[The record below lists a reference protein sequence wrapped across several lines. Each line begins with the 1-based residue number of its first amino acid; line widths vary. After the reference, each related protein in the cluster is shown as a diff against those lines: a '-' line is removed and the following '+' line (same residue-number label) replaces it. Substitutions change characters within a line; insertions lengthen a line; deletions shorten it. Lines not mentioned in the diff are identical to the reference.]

1 MKFSYSRVS
10 CYKTCP
16 YQFKLK
22 YIDKLETL
30 PNTDANNALYLGS
43 AMHTGIEKTVK
54 DALAQY
60 FSNYPMQT
68 DLQINEA
75 MKLKHLI
82 PMVQKLIPAGECE
95 VKVED
100 DEFIGFIDRLVP
112 LKRKNHFAI
121 YDYKYV
127 SGEIGY
133 EMVYRMDSVDNTNDY
148 YERVPTRKLQQ
159 YLESAQLHVYKHF
172 YEKTHPGHKIDKLFY
187 VFIPKTMI
195 RQKKTEDLYQFR
207 KRLQSELDKMEIM
220 VEEVEYDYQKVRDY
234 LDAVEEIKAASEYP
248 QNCTRLCDWCEY
260 QKYCKKGQT
269 HMFIPKIE
277 KPVTKATMKKI
288 LWFYG
293 KPCSGKTTLADQF
306 PNPIMLNTD
315 GNRIVDGKGDVIS
328 IKDDIS
334 RTGNAVKVTP
344 AWEVFKGVI
353 EWLETKPGNY
363 RTVVVDLVEDTRRFC
378 RKAMYKKLDID
389 HEHDAGFGKGYD
401 MVETELLSTWMR
413 LLNLDYE
420 YIILISHEDSSKNI
434 TNTAGGQVTCISPNG
449 LPEKLANTLWGR
461 VTAVGRVINN
471 GKRRYISFAVD
482 GVTFGDAHVKL
493 NKQEVPLSFDGVMEA
508 FGIENTE
515 APAPAAPAEQ
525 VAAPAES
532 APAEKPVEGVV
543 EASEAPAQTTTR
555 RRVVK

>member
-1 MKFSYSRVS
+1 MSKFSYSRVS
-10 CYKTCP
+10 CYKSCP
-16 YQFKLK
+16 YQYKLR
-22 YIDKLETL
+22 YIDKRKTI
-30 PNTDANNALYLGS
+30 PNTDANNALYLGT
-43 AMHTGIEKTVK
+43 AMHTGVEKTVK

-60 FSNYPMQT
+60 FANYPLRN

-82 PMVQKLIPAGECE
+82 PLAKAAIPDGEFE

-100 DEFIGFIDRLVP
+100 DEFVGFIDLLVP
-112 LKRKNHFAI
+112 KGGGVYDLYDFKYSNNVDGYLK
-121 YDYKYV
+121 
-127 SGEIGY
+127 
-133 EMVYRMDSVDNTNDY
+133 
-148 YERVPTRKLQQ
+148 
-159 YLESAQLHVYKHF
+159 SAQLHIYKHF
-172 YEKTHPGHKIDKLFY
+172 YEKTCPGHKIDKLYY
-187 VFIPKTMI
+187 VFIPKTQI

-207 KRLQSELDKMEIM
+207 KRLQSELDKMRIM
-220 VEEVEYDYQKVRDY
+220 VEEVKYDFQKVRDY
-234 LDAVEEIKAASEYP
+234 LAAVAEIKAATEYP
-248 QNCTRLCDWCEY
+248 KNCTKLCDWCEY
-260 QKYCKKGQT
+260 KKHCEKGLDY
-269 HMFIPKIE
+269 MFIPTIE
-277 KPVTKATMKKI
+277 EPVTKATMKKI

-315 GNRIVDGKGDVIS
+315 GNRIVDGKGKVIA
-328 IKDDIS
+328 IKDVVT
-334 RTGNAVKVTP
+334 RTGNAVKVTQ
-344 AWEVFKGVI
+344 AWDVFKNTI

-363 RTVVVDLVEDTRRFC
+363 RTIVVDLVEDTRRFC
-378 RKAMYKKLDID
+378 RKAIYKKLDVE

-420 YIILISHEDSSKNI
+420 YIILISHEDSSKII

-493 NKQEVPLSFDGVMEA
+493 NKLEVPLSFDGVMEA
-508 FGIENTE
+508 FGIETP
-515 APAPAAPAEQ
+515 AVPAPAE
-525 VAAPAES
+525 
-532 APAEKPVEGVV
+532 EKPVET
-543 EASEAPAQTTTR
+543 PTR
-555 RRVVK
+555 RRVVETPETK

>member
-68 DLQINEA
+68 DLQLNEA

-82 PMVQKLIPAGECE
+82 PMAKAAIPDGEFE

-100 DEFIGFIDRLVP
+100 DEFVGFMDLLVP
-112 LKRKNHFAI
+112 KGGGV
-121 YDYKYV
+121 YDLYDFKYSNNV
-127 SGEIGY
+127 ERY
-133 EMVYRMDSVDNTNDY
+133 MQSV
-148 YERVPTRKLQQ
+148 
-159 YLESAQLHVYKHF
+159 QLHVYKHF
-172 YEKTHPGHKIDKLFY
+172 YEKTHPGHKIDKLYY

-234 LDAVEEIKAASEYP
+234 LEAVEEIKAASEYP
-248 QNCTRLCDWCEY
+248 KNCTRLCDWCEY
-260 QKYCKKGQT
+260 QKYCKKGHT

-344 AWEVFKGVI
+344 AWDVFKGVI

-525 VAAPAES
+525 PAAPAES
-532 APAEKPVEGVV
+532 APAEDVA
-543 EASEAPAQTTTR
+543 EAAPAEAPVQATTR
-555 RRVVK
+555 RSVVK

>member
-1 MKFSYSRVS
+1 MTRYSYSRVS
-10 CYKTCP
+10 CYKSCP
-16 YQFKLK
+16 YQYKLR
-22 YIDKLETL
+22 YIDKLETI
-30 PNTDANNALYLGS
+30 PNTDANNALYLGT

-60 FSNYPMQT
+60 YSNYPIKT

-82 PMVQKLIPAGECE
+82 PLAKAAIPDGLYE

-100 DEFIGFIDRLVP
+100 DDFIGFMDLLVP
-112 LKRKNHFAI
+112 KGGGVYDLYDFKYASGISWNPIYASRKDNPHML
-121 YDYKYV
+121 DYNDILDYEPSPKLT
-127 SGEIGY
+127 GY
-133 EMVYRMDSVDNTNDY
+133 LNSV
-148 YERVPTRKLQQ
+148 
-159 YLESAQLHVYKHF
+159 QLHVYKHF
-172 YEKTHPGHKIDKLFY
+172 YEKTCPGHKIDKLYY
-187 VFIPKTMI
+187 VFIPKTQI

-220 VEEVEYDYQKVRDY
+220 VEEVKYDFQKVRDY
-234 LDAVEEIKAASEYP
+234 LAAVAEIKAATEYP
-248 QNCTRLCDWCEY
+248 KNCTKLCDWCEY
-260 QKYCKKGQT
+260 QKYCQKGQT
-269 HMFIPKIE
+269 HMITPKIE

-315 GNRIVDGKGDVIS
+315 GNRIVDGKGDVIA
-328 IKDDIS
+328 IKDEIN
-334 RTGNAVKVTP
+334 RTGNATKVTD
-344 AWEVFKGVI
+344 AWDVFKNAI
-353 EWLETKPGNY
+353 EWLETKPGDY

-420 YIILISHEDSSKNI
+420 YIILLSHEDSSKNI
-434 TNTAGGQVTCISPNG
+434 NTTAGASVTCISPNG

-493 NKQEVPLSFDGVMEA
+493 NKLEVPLSYEGVMDA
-508 FGIENTE
+508 FGIETP
-515 APAPAAPAEQ
+515 ATPAPAE
-525 VAAPAES
+525 
-532 APAEKPVEGVV
+532 EKPVE
-543 EASEAPAQTTTR
+543 APAR
-555 RRVVK
+555 RRVVETPATENK

>member
-1 MKFSYSRVS
+1 MTRYSYSRVS
-10 CYKTCP
+10 CYKSCP
-16 YQFKLK
+16 YQYKLR
-22 YIDKLETL
+22 YIDKLETI
-30 PNTDANNALYLGS
+30 PNTDANNALYLGT

-60 FSNYPMQT
+60 FSNYPIKT

-82 PMVQKLIPAGECE
+82 PLAKAAIPDGEFE

-100 DEFIGFIDRLVP
+100 KDFIGYMDLLVP
-112 LKRKNHFAI
+112 KGDNHFDL
-121 YDYKYV
+121 YDFKYSNNV
-127 SGEIGY
+127 DGY
-133 EMVYRMDSVDNTNDY
+133 LKSV
-148 YERVPTRKLQQ
+148 
-159 YLESAQLHVYKHF
+159 QLHVYKHF
-172 YEKTHPGHKIDKLFY
+172 YEKTCPGHVIDNMYY
-187 VFIPKTMI
+187 VFIPKTQI

-207 KRLQSELDKMEIM
+207 KRLQFELSIKDVSIYKVDFDI
-220 VEEVEYDYQKVRDY
+220 QKVRDY
-234 LDAVEEIKAASEYP
+234 LAAVAEIKAATEYP
-248 QNCTRLCDWCEY
+248 KNCTKLCDWCEY
-260 QKYCKKGQT
+260 QKYCQKGQT
-269 HMFIPKIE
+269 HMIIPKIE

-315 GNRIVDGKGDVIS
+315 GNRIVDGKGDVIA
-328 IKDDIS
+328 IKDEIS
-334 RTGNAVKVTP
+334 RTGNAVKVTQ
-344 AWEVFKGVI
+344 AWDVFKNAI

-363 RTVVVDLVEDTRRFC
+363 RTVVIDLVEDTRRFC

-434 TNTAGGQVTCISPNG
+434 TNAAGGQVTCISPNG

-493 NKQEVPLSFDGVMEA
+493 NKLEVPLSYEGVMDA
-508 FGIENTE
+508 FGIAPT
-515 APAPAAPAEQ
+515 APATTAPAE
-525 VAAPAES
+525 
-532 APAEKPVEGVV
+532 EKPVE
-543 EASEAPAQTTTR
+543 APTR
-555 RRVVK
+555 RRVVAETPATENK

>member
-75 MKLKHLI
+75 IKLKHLI
-82 PMVQKLIPAGECE
+82 PMAKAAIPDGEFE

-100 DEFIGFIDRLVP
+100 DEFIGFMDLLVP
-112 LKRKNHFAI
+112 KGDGVFDL
-121 YDYKYV
+121 YDFKYSNNVERYKQ
-127 SGEIGY
+127 S
-133 EMVYRMDSVDNTNDY
+133 S
-148 YERVPTRKLQQ
+148 
-159 YLESAQLHVYKHF
+159 QLHIYKHF
-172 YEKTHPGHKIDKLFY
+172 YEKTHPGHKIDKLYY

-207 KRLQSELDKMEIM
+207 KRLRSELDKMEIM

-234 LDAVEEIKAASEYP
+234 LDTVEEIKAASEYP
-248 QNCTRLCDWCEY
+248 QNGTRLCDWCEY
-260 QKYCKKGQT
+260 KQYCKKGHT

-328 IKDDIS
+328 IKDDIT

-378 RKAMYKKLDID
+378 RTAMYKKLDID
-389 HEHDAGFGKGYD
+389 HEHDAGYGKGYD

-449 LPEKLANTLWGR
+449 LPEKLASTLWGR

-508 FGIENTE
+508 FGIENPE
-515 APAPAAPAEQ
+515 VPAPAAPAEQ
-525 VAAPAES
+525 VAAPAEP
-532 APAEKPVEGVV
+532 APAEKPAEDVA
-543 EASEAPAQTTTR
+543 EAAPAEAPAQTTR
-555 RRVVK
+555 RRVVVK